1 MPHTANCHVLEA
13 GSRKC
18 LVFFLKNYKKALQI
32 NILLIINESSYYWS
46 SSPNYTE
53 KRDAKE
59 KSLDLWIETI
69 ADSLKSRMTLTFPPY
84 TNLALWI
91 KKLSK
96 TSARCLILVF
106 QTFFFESYLT
116 ATKGNCKTQTKKLI
130 SSLHWVW
137 RSLLDLDLL
146 LRLEDTSVATP
157 KLDP

>member
-1 MPHTANCHVLEA
+1 MVYEMWRKKKKHFKKVKKMPHTANCHVLEA

-69 ADSLKSRMTLTFPPY
+69 ADSLKSRMTLSFPPY

-96 TSARCLILVF
+96 PFSLSLIWLP
-106 QTFFFESYLT
+106 QRET
-116 ATKGNCKTQTKKLI
+116 AN
-130 SSLHWVW
+130 H
-137 RSLLDLDLL
+137 
-146 LRLEDTSVATP
+146 RLKS
-157 KLDP
+157 